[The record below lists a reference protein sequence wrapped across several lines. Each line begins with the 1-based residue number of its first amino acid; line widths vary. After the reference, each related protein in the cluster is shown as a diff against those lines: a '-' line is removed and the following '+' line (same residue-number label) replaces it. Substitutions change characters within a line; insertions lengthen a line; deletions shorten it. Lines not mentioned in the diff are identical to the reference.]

1 MAKAEDRRI
10 PLAIPTMIVIRTSPP
25 IVLEDIQIGKE
36 TTINM
41 TIHYL
46 TWERNNTKNHAAE
59 AEVRLT
65 YRLDV
70 LTLPI
75 PTMTVIRR
83 NLQTVLDDTLTGK
96 ETTTNM
102 TIHCLTWARINTK
115 NRTVEAEGRR
125 IHPLN
130 MLALVIPTMIVIR
143 TNPPIVLEGMQTRR
157 GARKTMTIH
166 FLTWKKNNTKNIR
179 NSFINKISRSLSC
192 NHHLNAINKNSRIFL
207 RHIANSIWHLS
218 MMTKKRQIDETTK
231 MTIGKRKARRKG
243 RDPAVEVD
251 RLEERRIRIGMK
263 WRTMTRSL
271 HI

>member
-65 YRLDV
+65 YPLDV

-83 NLQTVLDDTLTGK
+83 N
-96 ETTTNM
+96 
-102 TIHCLTWARINTK
+102 
-115 NRTVEAEGRR
+115 
-125 IHPLN
+125 PL
-130 MLALVIPTMIVIR
+130 
-143 TNPPIVLEGMQTRR
+143 IVLEGMQTE
-157 GARKTMTIH
+157 KETTTHTTIH
-166 FLTWKKNNTKNIR
+166 
-179 NSFINKISRSLSC
+179 
-192 NHHLNAINKNSRIFL
+192 
-207 RHIANSIWHLS
+207 
-218 MMTKKRQIDETTK
+218 
-231 MTIGKRKARRKG
+231 
-243 RDPAVEVD
+243 
-251 RLEERRIRIGMK
+251 
-263 WRTMTRSL
+263 
-271 HI
+271 